1 MFPASEGCGLICEGA
16 SEQFAGTAGIA
27 QTSYGPWP
35 VFAKV
40 ETAVRPAKTIL
51 RHCLMLLTAMAADGS
66 RIIFR
71 LSGTGSAGAT
81 IRMYIEQYT
90 NNSAMYEKD
99 AQDVLAPII
108 KVRNSPSA
116 ALCMCCHGPGQFGSF
131 VLSYLPLALVVVT
144 TLPAAPDVDHRWHWS
159 CRS

>member
-1 MFPASEGCGLICEGA
+1 MF
-16 SEQFAGTAGIA
+16 
-27 QTSYGPWP
+27 
-35 VFAKV
+35 VKV
-40 ETAVRPAKTIL
+40 ETAVRPAKTML

-108 KVRNSPSA
+108 KVRNSQRFA
-116 ALCMCCHGPGQFGSF
+116 CAVTGLAIGSC
-131 VLSYLPLALVVVT
+131 VSSYLPLALVVVT
-144 TLPAAPDVDHRWHWS
+144 TLPATPDVDHRWHWS